1 MVVLRS
7 IVYYP
12 VYNNLI
18 CIGMLARA
26 LKLDPSMADAWY
38 NVGALYD
45 MADQPED
52 AQQAYLKAREN
63 GLADRFARAG
73 TFTIEVLFLFYII
86 TILSNLISI

>member
-1 MVVLRS
+1 MC
-7 IVYYP
+7 YF
-12 VYNNLI
+12 
-18 CIGMLARA
+18 IGMLARA
-26 LKLDPSMADAWY
+26 LKLDPTMADAWY

-73 TFTIEVLFLFYII
+73 I
-86 TILSNLISI
+86 